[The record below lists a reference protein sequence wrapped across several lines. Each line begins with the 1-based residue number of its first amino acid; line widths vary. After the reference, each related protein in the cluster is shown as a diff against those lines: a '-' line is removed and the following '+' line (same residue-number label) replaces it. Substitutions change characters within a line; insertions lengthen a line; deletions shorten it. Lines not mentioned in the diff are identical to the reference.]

1 MRTSTRVAA
10 FVAMLALVL
19 AAGWAGGRWLGP
31 DEESVATDGSTHG
44 HDDAA
49 AGGHGGG
56 HGDEHGAAGA
66 AAAAGLQV
74 SEHGHTLTLAEPT
87 LPSGRQELAF
97 TIEGEDGPVTAYDVA
112 HEKRLHL
119 VVVRRDLTGFQH
131 VHPAMDDDGTWRV
144 DVDLEPGP
152 WRVFAD
158 FKPTGGEAHV
168 LGADL
173 LVPGDFEPEALGEQ
187 ELAAS
192 VDGYDVNLGGGFTVG
207 TASTV
212 TATVS
217 KDGEVVELEPYL
229 GASGHLVALRSG
241 DLGYLHVHPEEGDRA
256 EFHTAFPSVG
266 AYRLFLDF
274 KHDGVVRTAAFTVQ
288 VGGAGHDHSTHSHGD
303 GSGDDHGDGSG
314 TGDES
319 GEGDGHDHEH

>member
-1 MRTSTRVAA
+1 MRTSTRVAG
-10 FVAMLALVL
+10 FVAVLALVL

-31 DEESVATDGSTHG
+31 DEDTVATDSAGHG
-44 HDDAA
+44 HADEAA
-49 AGGHGGG
+49 GGSAGGHGE
-56 HGDEHGAAGA
+56 HGEHGAAV
-66 AAAAGLQV
+66 AAGLQV
-74 SEHGHTLTLAEPT
+74 SEHGHTLTLAEGT
-87 LPSGRQELAF
+87 LPAGRQQLAF

-112 HEKRLHL
+112 HEKELHL
-119 VVVRRDLTGFQH
+119 IVVRRDLTGFQH
-131 VHPAMDDDGTWRV
+131 VHPTMDADGTWRV

-173 LVPGDFEPEALGEQ
+173 FVPGDFEPEPVGEQ

-207 TASTV
+207 AASTL

-217 KDGEVVELEPYL
+217 KDGEVVDLEPYL
-229 GASGHLVALRSG
+229 GATGHLVALRAG
-241 DLGYLHVHPEEGDRA
+241 DLGYLHVHPEDSDRA
-256 EFHTAFPSVG
+256 GFHTAFPSVG
-266 AYRLFLDF
+266 TYRLFLDF

-288 VGGAGHDHSTHSHGD
+288 VEGAGHDHGTHSHGD
-303 GSGDDHGDGSG
+303 EAGDHEDGS
-314 TGDES
+314 E
-319 GEGDGHDHEH
+319 DGHSHDH

>member
-1 MRTSTRVAA
+1 MRTSTRALG
-10 FVAMLALVL
+10 FVAVLTLVL

-31 DEESVATDGSTHG
+31 DEDTVAADTSGHG
-44 HDDAA
+44 AGHSDSADQGAEAA
-49 AGGHGGG
+49 AGHGEHGEEHGGG
-56 HGDEHGAAGA
+56 A
-66 AAAAGLQV
+66 AAAVAAGLQV
-74 SEHGHTLTLAEPT
+74 SEHGHTLTLRESTVPT
-87 LPSGRQELAF
+87 GRQELAF

-119 VVVRRDLTGFQH
+119 IVVRRDLTGFQH
-131 VHPAMDDDGTWRV
+131 VHPEMDDDGTWRV

-173 LVPGDFEPEALGEQ
+173 FVPGDFEPETLGKQ

-192 VDGYDVNLGGGFTVG
+192 VDGYDVNLGGSFTVG
-207 TASTV
+207 TASTL

-217 KDGEVVELEPYL
+217 RDGEVVELEPYL
-229 GASGHLVALRSG
+229 GASGHLVALRAG

-256 EFHTAFPSVG
+256 AFHTAFPSAG
-266 AYRLFLDF
+266 TYRLFLDF
-274 KHDGVVRTAAFTVQ
+274 KHDGVVRTAAFTVH
-288 VGGAGHDHSTHSHGD
+288 VDGAGHDHSTHSHGEADQD
-303 GSGDDHGDGSG
+303 G
-314 TGDES
+314 
-319 GEGDGHDHEH
+319 GEHSDGHDHDH